1 MDKSIIK
8 SIILEKHQEIRQLP
22 VMDRG
27 MEFDPALN
35 YVLVGIRRSGKSYTM
50 FNYIKKLLERGDLTE
65 HGYVYINFEDER
77 ISNIKAEDLGL
88 IIDCHKELFGEG
100 KPLIFL
106 DEIQNIDGWEKFA
119 RRIADSK
126 YRVMITG
133 SNAKMLS
140 GEILTTIGGRYI
152 AKNVY
157 PFTFAEYLSW
167 NGLTRKQNWE
177 FDKAFLN
184 KSAAMFNKY
193 FRFGGFAEIFSV
205 NDKREWINSLLV
217 KILLGD
223 IINRNGIRNARSI
236 RLLTKK
242 LAESVMQ
249 PISISRLTNILGSIG
264 EKISRNTV
272 SDYLE
277 FMEDSCLIFK
287 VNNIC
292 SAFAERETNCKRYF
306 IDNALLGNYLIDGE
320 SKLLENLIAIDMLER
335 YRTTDDDG
343 FYYYNKDVEV
353 DFYVPKEELAV
364 QVACSVSD
372 ELTLERETC
381 ALKKLSNF
389 QKVSKAVIVTLE
401 QEEHISSG
409 NLEIDL
415 IPAAKWLLRDQ
426 IKNQR

>member
-1 MDKSIIK
+1 
-8 SIILEKHQEIRQLP
+8 
-22 VMDRG
+22 

-119 RRIADSK
+119 RRIADDK

-133 SNAKMLS
+133 SNSKMLS

-152 AKNVY
+152 AKNIY
-157 PFTFAEYLSW
+157 PFKFAEYLSW
-167 NGLTRKQNWE
+167 NGLKRVENWE

-184 KSAAMFNKY
+184 NSAVLFGKY
-193 FRFGGFAEIFSV
+193 LQYGGFAEIFSV

-372 ELTLERETC
+372 ELTLKRVTC

-415 IPAAKWLLRDQ
+415 IPTAKWLLRDQ
-426 IKNQR
+426 IKNQL

>member
-193 FRFGGFAEIFSV
+193 FHFGGFAEIFNI

-223 IINRNGIRNARSI
+223 IIDRNNIRNTRSI
-236 RLLTKK
+236 RFLTKK

-249 PISISRLTNILGSIG
+249 PISISRLTNILGAAG
-264 EKISRNTV
+264 EKVSRNTV
-272 SDYLE
+272 SDYLD
-277 FMEDSCLIFK
+277 FIQDACLIFK

-292 SAFAERETNCKRYF
+292 SVFAERETNCKRYF
-306 IDNALLGNYLIDGE
+306 IDNALLSNYLFDAD
-320 SKLLENLIAIDMLER
+320 SKLLENMIAIDMLQR
-335 YRTTDDDG
+335 YRRADDDG
-343 FYYYNKDVEV
+343 FYYYNKDIEV
-353 DFYVPKEELAV
+353 DFYVPKENLAV
-364 QVACSVSD
+364 QVARSISD
-372 ELTLERETC
+372 SQTMERETN
-381 ALKKLSNF
+381 ALKRFSKF
-389 QKVSKAVIVTLE
+389 QKIKRAVIVTLE
-401 QEEHISSG
+401 QEERFTDDDI
-409 NLEIDL
+409 EIEI
-415 IPAAKWLLRDQ
+415 IPAAKWLLR
-426 IKNQR
+426 N